1 MTLEY
6 LKATVADKLQIR
18 SFLKQLN
25 GDRSNF
31 EISRFV
37 VVKQGAELIGCVR
50 IKVFIDRS
58 LELASLA
65 VLPEYQ
71 GQGVGSELIR
81 KILLSKPARP
91 IFLLTSSGN
100 EKFYKRFG
108 FNIIN
113 SDNLPEELKKEYL
126 HIVSLPFAKNIQII
140 AMVFKQ

>member
-1 MTLEY
+1 MKLEC
-6 LKATVADKLQIR
+6 LKAIIADELQIR
-18 SFLKQLN
+18 GILEKLD
-25 GDRSNF
+25 GDMANF
-31 EISRFV
+31 DISQFV
-37 VVKQGAELIGCVR
+37 VAKNEGKIIGCVR

-113 SDNLPEELKKEYL
+113 SDNLLTISMFSPRNCPSPKRSNR
-126 HIVSLPFAKNIQII
+126 H
-140 AMVFKQ
+140 